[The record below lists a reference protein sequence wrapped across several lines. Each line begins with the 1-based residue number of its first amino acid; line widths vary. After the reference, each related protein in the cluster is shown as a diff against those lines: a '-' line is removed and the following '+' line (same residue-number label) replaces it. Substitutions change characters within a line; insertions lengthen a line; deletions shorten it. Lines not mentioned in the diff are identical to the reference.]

1 METTHPP
8 RRFSAKMPSMKVVL
22 ISHTVDPEAVVA
34 AAINQCYSAKSGK
47 ELKEN
52 LSPEKRERLIDIVMN
67 GGHLSTVEHAS
78 FTFAVEGVSRALT
91 HQLVRHRIASFSQQ
105 SQRYVKFKNGEFE
118 FVTPPKIAANPDL
131 QKKFNTKMQE
141 IGTLY
146 EEMLAADIP
155 AEDARSILPNAAET
169 KIVFTMNARSL
180 LNFLEHRLC
189 LRAQSEIREMAG
201 KMLKL
206 VKPVAPN
213 IFKFAGPTCETQ
225 KICWEGNLSCGKWKA
240 IQGGELR
247 ARNSK

>member
-1 METTHPP
+1 MTLV
-8 RRFSAKMPSMKVVL
+8 KVTL
-22 ISHTVDPEAVVA
+22 ISHTKDPEAVVA
-34 AAINQCYSAKSGK
+34 AAINQCYSAKSGE

-91 HQLVRHRIASFSQQ
+91 HQLVRHRVASFSQQ
-105 SQRYVKFKNGEFE
+105 SQRYVKFKEGKFDYII
-118 FVTPPKIAANPDL
+118 PPKIAA
-131 QKKFNTKMQE
+131 KKELKEKFEQQMESMGKF
-141 IGTLY
+141 Y
-146 EEMLAADIP
+146 EELLEAGIE
-155 AEDARSILPNAAET
+155 AEDARAALPNATET

-189 LRAQSEIREMAG
+189 VRAQAEIRELAN
-201 KMLKL
+201 KMLEI
-206 VKPVAPN
+206 VQPVAPN

-240 IQGGELR
+240 IEGGELR
-247 ARNSK
+247 ERVASK